1 MMRRPAA
8 FFDRDGVLNRDTG
21 FAHRIDELLLIDGAA
36 AAVRRFNTAGWWV
49 FVVSNQSGVA
59 RGCFDEEAVLAFNAA
74 LQQALAAGDAH
85 IDAFYHCPHHP
96 HGTVPAYTCAC
107 DCRKPKPGM
116 LLRAFGEWPVE
127 VMRSLMIG
135 DRPTDIEAATAA
147 GVRGFL
153 FGGGNLA
160 EFCVRL
166 GLP

>member
-1 MMRRPAA
+1 MRRPAA

-21 FAHRIDELLLIDGAA
+21 FAHRIDELQLIDGAA

-59 RGCFDEEAVLAFNAA
+59 RGYFDEAAVRGFNAA
-74 LQQALAAGDAH
+74 LQQALATEDAR
-85 IDAFYHCPHHP
+85 IDAIYYCPHHP
-96 HGTVPAYTCAC
+96 QGTIAAYARVC

-116 LLRAFGEWPVE
+116 LTRALAEWPVE
-127 VMRSLMIG
+127 VTRSLMIG

-147 GVRGFL
+147 GLRGFL